1 MSDTRPGPERRA
13 SVLTTEDAA
22 FSPDRTAIRV
32 DVLTSGFTAHFG
44 RPGAVILRRD
54 TRKDS
59 HDSGAEDAEK

>member
-1 MSDTRPGPERRA
+1 M
-13 SVLTTEDAA
+13 LTTEDAA